1 MILKCV
7 TPTPNTQT
15 EASDTQA
22 AVDIFVEQGVDC
34 ILFAGGDGTARNI
47 CAQVP
52 HHIPVLGIPAG
63 CKIHSG
69 VYAITPSAAGCV
81 IADMVLGKLVT
92 VQSAEVRDIDESA
105 FREGKVIAK
114 HFGELTVPAQLQYV
128 QSVKMGGK
136 ESDELVLADLAAYIQ
151 ELRDDEDDCSWIM
164 GSGSTID
171 FMMDEWGIENTLL
184 GVDVI
189 TASGEV
195 LADITASEL
204 LEHVQTHRAKL
215 VITLIGGQGHILGR
229 GNQQL
234 SPEVIRTIGRENI
247 LIVATKTKLQH
258 LEGRPLICDTSDPEL
273 DTQLHGYM
281 EVITG
286 YNDKVLYPVGVEY
299 RSKG

>member
-1 MILKCV
+1 
-7 TPTPNTQT
+7 
-15 EASDTQA
+15 
-22 AVDIFVEQGVDC
+22 
-34 ILFAGGDGTARNI
+34 
-47 CAQVP
+47 
-52 HHIPVLGIPAG
+52 
-63 CKIHSG
+63 
-69 VYAITPSAAGCV
+69 
-81 IADMVLGKLVT
+81 
-92 VQSAEVRDIDESA
+92 
-105 FREGKVIAK
+105 
-114 HFGELTVPAQLQYV
+114 
-128 QSVKMGGK
+128 MGGK

-204 LEHVQTHRAKL
+204 LEHVQTYRAKL

>member
-1 MILKCV
+1 
-7 TPTPNTQT
+7 
-15 EASDTQA
+15 
-22 AVDIFVEQGVDC
+22 
-34 ILFAGGDGTARNI
+34 
-47 CAQVP
+47 
-52 HHIPVLGIPAG
+52 
-63 CKIHSG
+63 
-69 VYAITPSAAGCV
+69 
-81 IADMVLGKLVT
+81 
-92 VQSAEVRDIDESA
+92 
-105 FREGKVIAK
+105 
-114 HFGELTVPAQLQYV
+114 
-128 QSVKMGGK
+128 
-136 ESDELVLADLAAYIQ
+136 
-151 ELRDDEDDCSWIM
+151 
-164 GSGSTID
+164 
-171 FMMDEWGIENTLL
+171 
-184 GVDVI
+184 
-189 TASGEV
+189 V

-204 LEHVQTHRAKL
+204 LEHVQTYRAKL